1 MNMLKD
7 ERQQLIVQELE
18 RKGSVMVE
26 DLATHFD
33 VSRMTIRRDLY
44 EIELTNRLKRTHG
57 GAVLPT
63 KSGGYNE
70 LPTHKRMEML
80 RDEKIRIAK
89 AVAPMIQE
97 KETIFLGSGTT
108 TLYVTRELCDRDDIT
123 VLTNAVTVLNEL
135 IINGHMQVIAIGGF
149 LRREEQSMIGHF
161 AERVI
166 EDLRVDKVI
175 VGMRGVHPRFGLT
188 NEDPQEL
195 MTDRKILGISDDVIV
210 VADHTKIGHVST
222 SRAAPIT
229 AASTVVT
236 SEEAQ
241 SELVEAIRAQGVQVI
256 QV

>member
-1 MNMLKD
+1 MLKD
-7 ERQQLIVQELE
+7 ERQQLIVRELE
-18 RKGSVMVE
+18 RKGSVMVD
-26 DLATHFD
+26 DLASQFG

-44 EIELTNRLKRTHG
+44 EIEKSNLLKRTHG
-57 GAVLPT
+57 GAVLPL
-63 KSGGYNE
+63 KSNSYNE
-70 LPTHKRMEML
+70 LPTIRRMDLL
-80 RDEKIRIAK
+80 REEKIRIAK

-108 TLYVTRELCDRDDIT
+108 TLYVTRELCQRDDIT

-135 IINGHMQVIAIGGF
+135 IANGRMQVIAIGGF

-175 VGMRGVHPRFGLT
+175 VGMGGVHPRFGLT

-195 MTDRKILGISDDVIV
+195 MTDRKILGISDDVII

-236 SEEAQ
+236 SENAQ
-241 SELVEAIRAQGVQVI
+241 SELIEAIRGQGVHVI

>member
-1 MNMLKD
+1 MLKD
-7 ERQQLIVQELE
+7 ERQQQIIQELE
-18 RKGSVMVE
+18 RKGSVMVDE
-26 DLATHFD
+26 LAGHFD

-44 EIELTNRLKRTHG
+44 EIELTNQLKRTHG

-63 KSGGYNE
+63 KISGFNE

-80 RDEKIRIAK
+80 RDEKLRIAK
-89 AVAPMIQE
+89 AVAPMIRE

-108 TLYVTRELCDRDDIT
+108 TLYVTRELCNRDDIT

-195 MTDRKILGISDDVIV
+195 MTDRKILGISDDVII